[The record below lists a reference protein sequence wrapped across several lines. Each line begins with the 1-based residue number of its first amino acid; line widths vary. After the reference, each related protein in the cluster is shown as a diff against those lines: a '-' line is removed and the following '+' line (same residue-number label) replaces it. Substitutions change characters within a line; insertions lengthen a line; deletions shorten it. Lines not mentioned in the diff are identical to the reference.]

1 MVNTETKITVG
12 FVCLAVAL
20 WVGTRAVTDAYAV
33 QAVVLFGVGL
43 FAPLGI
49 NEWRRRNAEG
59 A

>member
-1 MVNTETKITVG
+1 MVNTDTKITLG
-12 FVCLAVAL
+12 FVSLAVVL
-20 WVGTRAVTDAYAV
+20 WIGTRAVTDVYAI
-33 QAVVLFGVGL
+33 QAAVLFGVGL